1 MNKNKNT
8 RLDELLKDAQ
18 KRSKEGITLM
28 VIGVG
33 LITLLLSLQLHSVLP
48 IIVVAA
54 IALVMRFKSAGNK
67 NAKGDCEIVIRYN
80 EKGTPPEHRKA
91 DGSPLVITRRMQDA
105 LISVPLGTA
114 IEFTT
119 DGIPAKKV
127 VLKSYDNTAFDY
139 AWLPNGFRLTVK
151 KDIPEG
157 RARTTDIAVDDE
169 PFWLEFAFSKAC
181 E

>member
-8 RLDELLKDAQ
+8 RLDELLKDTQ
-18 KRSKEGITLM
+18 KRSTEGITLM
-28 VIGVG
+28 VIGAG

-48 IIVVAA
+48 IIAVAVVA
-54 IALVMRFKSAGNK
+54 LLMRFKSAGSNK
-67 NAKGDCEIVIRYN
+67 ATNDCEIVIRYN

-119 DGIPAKKV
+119 NGIPAKKV
-127 VLKSYDNTAFDY
+127 VLKDYDNTAFDY

-157 RARTTDIAVDDE
+157 RARTTDIAVNDE

-181 E
+181 D